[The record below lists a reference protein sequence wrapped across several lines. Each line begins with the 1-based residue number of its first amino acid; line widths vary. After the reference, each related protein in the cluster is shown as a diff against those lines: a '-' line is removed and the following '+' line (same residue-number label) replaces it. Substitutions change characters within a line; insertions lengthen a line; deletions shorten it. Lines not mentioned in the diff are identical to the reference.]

1 MAGQL
6 IILPG
11 VTAAASAGAP
21 RISMNAPDSVAA
33 KIASLKHVVSARALD
48 ALPGGGVSGR
58 CRNTGAALTPK
69 GTGTA
74 LLATTTLAGRK
85 GLGLSVAGNAGL
97 ALPPGSLTNSF
108 TLVIAVYLGAG
119 DTSSNS
125 LINLLAG
132 FDAAD
137 TYISAPLR
145 YYGQAYPT
153 PITRA
158 DKFVSWGPNSTG
170 VATAET
176 LRLTTG
182 WNIVVI
188 DYNNENRM
196 VSIAVNQ
203 AASFIAATKA
213 EVTDFASTS
222 YLEIGY
228 HLSINRLVESK
239 IGDLYTFSDSLLRMD
254 LGKTQLAELI
264 AALKTYYVIA

>member
-97 ALPPGSLTNSF
+97 ALPPGSLTNTF
-108 TLVIAVYLGAG
+108 TMVIAVYLGAG

-137 TYISAPLR
+137 TYISTPLR
-145 YYGQAYPT
+145 YYGQAYST

-158 DKFVSWGPNSTG
+158 DKFVSWGHNTTG
-170 VATAET
+170 TTAET
-176 LRLTTG
+176 LRLSTG

-213 EVTDFASTS
+213 EVANFASTS
-222 YLEIGY
+222 FLEIGY

-239 IGDLYTFSDSLLRMD
+239 IGDLYTFSDSLLRTD

-264 AALKTYYVIA
+264 AALKSYYVIA